1 MNEVVNIKF
10 VYQLESLIDISSAG
24 YFLEIV
30 NRLLLDMLIIKEVLM
45 VYLTLLICFIA
56 SIIITPAVKKLAIKI
71 GAVDKPNHRKVHQ
84 RIMPR
89 LGGLAI
95 YLSFIIGL
103 LVLRPEDELAIPI
116 VLGSLIIIITGVLD
130 DMIELSAKFKLAGQL
145 AAALVVVL
153 GGAQVDFI
161 NLPFFGK
168 LEFGM
173 FSIPLTILWIVGIT
187 NAINLIDGLDGLAAG
202 VSSIAL
208 ITISGMAI
216 LMGDTYVLSIGLIVL
231 GSTLGFL
238 VYNFHPAKIFMGDT
252 GALFLGYMI
261 SVLALLGFKN
271 VTMISL
277 ILPVIIL
284 GVPISDTFFAII
296 RRLVNKQPLSAPDKS
311 HLHHC
316 LLRLGFSHRQTVLL
330 IYAMAAMFGLSAVIM
345 SQATVWGALIFITL
359 LLIVIEL
366 FVEKIGLVNKD
377 YKPLLKM
384 VNPKKA
390 VK

>member
-1 MNEVVNIKF
+1 
-10 VYQLESLIDISSAG
+10 
-24 YFLEIV
+24 
-30 NRLLLDMLIIKEVLM
+30 M
-45 VYLTLLICFIA
+45 VYLTLLICFAA
-56 SIIITPAVKKLAIKI
+56 SIIITPLVKKLAIKI
-71 GAVDKPNHRKVHQ
+71 GAVDKPNQRKVHQ
-84 RIMPR
+84 KVMPR

-103 LVLRPEDELAIPI
+103 LVLRPGGEYFLPI
-116 VLGSLIIIITGVLD
+116 LIGSIIIIITGVLD
-130 DMIELSAKFKLAGQL
+130 DMIELSAKFKLLGQL

-153 GGAQVDFI
+153 GGVNVDYINIPFI
-161 NLPFFGK
+161 GELNFGP
-168 LEFGM
+168 L
-173 FSIPLTILWIVGIT
+173 SIPLTILWIVGIT

-216 LMGDTYVLSIGLIVL
+216 LKGDMFVVSMGLIVL

-238 VYNFHPAKIFMGDT
+238 IYNFHPAKIFMGDT
-252 GALFLGYMI
+252 GALYLGYMI
-261 SVLALLGFKN
+261 AVLSLLGFKN

-277 ILPVIIL
+277 IIPVIIL

-296 RRLVNKQPLSAPDKS
+296 RRIVNKQPLSAPDKS

-330 IYAMAAMFGLSAVIM
+330 IYAMAAMFGLAAVILT
-345 SQATVWGALIFITL
+345 QATVWGALLVIAILVLT
-359 LLIVIEL
+359 IEL
-366 FVEKIGLVNKD
+366 IVEKIGLVNHD

-384 VNPKKA
+384 VGTKKES
-390 VK
+390 